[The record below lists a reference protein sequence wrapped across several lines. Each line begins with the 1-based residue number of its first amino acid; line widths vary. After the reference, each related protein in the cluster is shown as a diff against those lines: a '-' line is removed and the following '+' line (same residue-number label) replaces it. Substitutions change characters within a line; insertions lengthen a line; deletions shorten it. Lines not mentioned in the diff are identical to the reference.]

1 MKRGDI
7 VLASFPHAAPS
18 APKSRPVLIVQADF
32 YNQRISNLLLAAITT
47 NLHRRSDP
55 AHLFID
61 ASSSD
66 GRLSGLARD
75 SLVSCL
81 NLAVLPKTDIGQK
94 IGELSDDMMRR
105 VDECLKK
112 ALGIS

>member
-1 MKRGDI
+1 M
-7 VLASFPHAAPS
+7 
-18 APKSRPVLIVQADF
+18 VQADF
-32 YNQRISNLLLAAITT
+32 YNHRISNPLLAAITT
-47 NLHRRSDP
+47 NLRRRADP

-61 ASSSD
+61 ASSND
-66 GRLSGLARD
+66 GRLSGLERD

-81 NLAVLPKTDIGQK
+81 NLADLPKTDIGQ

-112 ALGIS
+112 ALGIP